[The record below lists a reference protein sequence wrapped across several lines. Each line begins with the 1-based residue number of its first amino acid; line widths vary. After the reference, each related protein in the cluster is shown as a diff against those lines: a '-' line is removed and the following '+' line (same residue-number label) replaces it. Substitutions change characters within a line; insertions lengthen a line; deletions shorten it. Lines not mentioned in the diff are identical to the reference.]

1 MTEIPLP
8 DWGSFSYPRRNLV
21 AKIASPNNATITAGI
36 VPADAGVGDG
46 VEVEVGAG
54 VRVRVGVGVGV
65 GVGVIS
71 GGTEVMIRFMMFVRA
86 VAMLSPLDN
95 ELEIMD
101 FADVEFPSFLINE
114 AT

>member
-1 MTEIPLP
+1 MVSDTVE
-8 DWGSFSYPRRNLV
+8 LV
-21 AKIASPNNATITAGI
+21 LVFIKKGI
-36 VPADAGVGDG
+36 VVEITWAVNVAG
-46 VEVEVGAG
+46 A
-54 VRVRVGVGVGV
+54 GVGV
-65 GVGVIS
+65 GVGVIP
-71 GGTEVMIRFMMFVRA
+71 GGTEVMIRLIMFVRA